1 MGSED
6 APVRPRVRRVLRWW
20 PPLFA
25 LWMLFVG
32 DWSWQIAVWG
42 AVMALIAAVSA
53 DLVAAVGL
61 LDARGRWGWARE
73 LGSAAVAVIVDF
85 GILVHVLLKSIAERR
100 RGAGVFLEDT
110 SASGEGPLPA
120 GRRAWVQL
128 VAGWSPNCYVI
139 DISPDSGRRMIHD
152 LRPRRQSE
160 RPS

>member
-32 DWSWQIAVWG
+32 DWSWQIGVWG
-42 AVMALIAAVSA
+42 AAMALVAAVSA

-73 LGSAAVAVIVDF
+73 LGSAAVALIVDF
-85 GILVHVLLKSIAERR
+85 GLLVQVLVTSIAARR
-100 RGAGVFLEDT
+100 HEVGVFLEDT
-110 SASGEGPLPA
+110 STSGTGPLPA
-120 GRRAWVQL
+120 GRRAWVEL

-160 RPS
+160 LPS